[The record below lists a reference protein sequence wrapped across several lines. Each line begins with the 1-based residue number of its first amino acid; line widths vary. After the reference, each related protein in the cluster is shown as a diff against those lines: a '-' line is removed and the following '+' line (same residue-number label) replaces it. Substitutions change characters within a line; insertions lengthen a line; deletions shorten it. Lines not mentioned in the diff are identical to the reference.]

1 MFQRLALRSYAA
13 ILSNNN
19 KQQFPGAENMNR
31 SLLLSIL
38 CDDKPGIV
46 ETLARTVSEHQGNW
60 LESRLSQLCG
70 KFAGILHIA
79 VPEEQLESLR
89 NALQSLQNQSG
100 IQSIVSDVQP
110 LQAQPHVISMN
121 FSLMGNDRPG
131 IIREISQA
139 FASHN
144 INLDEL
150 TTSCT
155 SMPWSGSPMFNA
167 HGSLHIPEHVD
178 IDSLSE
184 QLEAIAD
191 QLGVDIELRESES
204 RIAD

>member
-1 MFQRLALRSYAA
+1 
-13 ILSNNN
+13 
-19 KQQFPGAENMNR
+19 MNR
-31 SLLLSIL
+31 SLVLSIL

-46 ETLARTVSEHQGNW
+46 EVLARTINEHQGNW
-60 LESRLSQLCG
+60 LESRLGQLCG
-70 KFAGILHIA
+70 KFAGILHIS
-79 VPEEQLESLR
+79 VPEEQLEPLR
-89 NALQSLQNQSG
+89 NALQSLENQRA

-110 LQAQPHVISMN
+110 LDPQPRTVSMN

-167 HGSLHIPEHVD
+167 HGSLHIPEDVD
-178 IDSLSE
+178 LDSLSD
-184 QLEAIAD
+184 QLDVIAD

-204 RIAD
+204 QRVE